1 MLPSW
6 ANETI
11 TRLRPKSQTLRG
23 SVVPDWSNPNMLV
36 IGGCSVQ
43 PAGSMLSQDGRIQ
56 GITDGLTC
64 YIPPGT
70 DVQSGDRIRWIHS
83 VCKSLGITVNVS
95 TDRKKSDFYFP
106 GIARKG
112 DLVAGVTASG
122 KDHAAAREASERIR
136 ALFEEL

>member
-23 SVVPDWSNPNMLV
+23 SAVPDWSNPNTLV
-36 IGGCSVQ
+36 ICGCSVQ

-70 DVQSGDRIRWIHS
+70 DVQSGDRIRY
-83 VCKSLGITVNVS
+83 
-95 TDRKKSDFYFP
+95 D
-106 GIARKG
+106 
-112 DLVAGVTASG
+112 G
-122 KDHAAAREASERIR
+122 KDYAINGEPQIWKSPTGRVSHIQLNLERWCG
-136 ALFEEL
+136 